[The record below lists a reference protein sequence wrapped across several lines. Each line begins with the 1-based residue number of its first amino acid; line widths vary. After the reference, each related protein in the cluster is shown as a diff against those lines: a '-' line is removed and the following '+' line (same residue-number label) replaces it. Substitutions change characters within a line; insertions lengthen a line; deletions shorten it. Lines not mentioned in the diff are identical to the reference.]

1 MLGSSSG
8 GFTQSGKRQ
17 EASRQEVAGF
27 NRSLILFGCYDFWA
41 TGLLGYWATGLLG
54 YWATGYRGY

>member
-1 MLGSSSG
+1 MLGGSSG

-41 TGLLGYWATGLLG
+41 TGLLGIGATR
-54 YWATGYRGY
+54 YRGS

>member
-41 TGLLGYWATGLLG
+41 TGLLGYWA
-54 YWATGYRGY
+54 AGYRGYWV